1 MNLDA
6 QAKAGVEEGGG
17 DRAVPWV
24 LMAAYLY
31 YHRDTTILSDECY
44 DWLTSIVRE
53 DFDFIRHPHKHL
65 LASLKDSRTSS
76 LFDIKE
82 GDYPTMARHAASR
95 LAKIPFRP
103 VEVQST

>member
-1 MNLDA
+1 MTLDA
-6 QAKAGVEEGGG
+6 QARAGVEEGGG

-53 DFDFIRHPHKHL
+53 DFDFIQHPHKHL